1 MARDVTPGDTA
12 DRRLELESARLR
24 IAQMREGAAGSLGAA
39 LRAATEIAARALAVE
54 RVGIWLFVGPPAAI
68 RCCELYELSRDQH
81 SSGTLLHA
89 SEFPAYFRALE
100 EQRAISAH
108 DAQEDGV
115 TKELRDAYLTPL
127 GITSMLDAAI
137 YRDGRIAGIV
147 CHEHVGS
154 PRRWTPEEADFAG
167 AVADMVA
174 AKLEAAARRDAE
186 ALLAASETSLLDAH
200 RMEALGRLAA
210 GAAHD
215 FQNLLTVVIA
225 NAHHIAGNRDATP
238 QIAEQARQILEAG
251 NRSADLSREL
261 LKFGRGEPR
270 SPRVI
275 DVAEIA
281 ERMRG
286 ILRTGVGSRHAV
298 EVEPKGSPGR
308 VFMDR
313 GQLERILVNL
323 VLNARDAMPGGGT
336 ITVRVAASSPDDS
349 GAPVTHVLLEVH
361 DTGIGMDATTRARI
375 FEPFFTTKG
384 GAGSG
389 LGLSIVYRIV
399 TDCGGFIRV
408 ESEPGRGTRFRV
420 FLPRVGGGTK
430 N

>member
-1 MARDVTPGDTA
+1 MAQRTTPPDGG

-24 IAQMREGAAGSLGAA
+24 IARLREGGRSLAET
-39 LRAATEIAARALAVE
+39 LCDATEIAARALAVE

-81 SSGTLLHA
+81 SSGTMLHA

-100 EQRAISAH
+100 EHRAIAAH
-108 DAQEDGV
+108 DANEDGL

-137 YRDGRIAGIV
+137 YRDGRVAGIV
-147 CHEHVGS
+147 CHEHVGP

-174 AKLEAAARRDAE
+174 AKLEAAARREAE
-186 ALLAASETSLLDAH
+186 ALLAASETSLLDAQ

-215 FQNLLTVVIA
+215 FSNLLTVVIA
-225 NAHHIAGNRDATP
+225 NAHHIAASRDATP
-238 QIAEQARQILEAG
+238 QIVEQARQILDAG

-270 SPRVI
+270 SPCVI
-275 DVAEIA
+275 DVAEVA
-281 ERMRG
+281 ERMQG
-286 ILRTGVGSRHAV
+286 ILRTAVGSRHAV
-298 EVEPKGSPGR
+298 DVKPTSAPGR

-313 GQLERILVNL
+313 GQLERVLVNL

-336 ITVRVAASSPDDS
+336 ITVHVTQSSPDDS
-349 GAPVTHVLLEVH
+349 SGRVAHVVLEVR
-361 DTGIGMDATTRARI
+361 DTGVGMDATTRTRI

-399 TDCGGFIRV
+399 SGCGGFIRV
-408 ESEPGRGTRFRV
+408 ETEPGRGTCFRI
-420 FLPRVGGGTK
+420 FLPRVGASV
-430 N
+430 